1 MNRFFVYHPVFA
13 WVVAL
18 FIALF
23 GLLALRTL
31 PVEQY
36 PAVAPPALNLAVA
49 YNGADADTLDRNV
62 ASIIAKEMNGVDN
75 FLYMS
80 ATSRANGTATIT
92 ITFKPGTNLDIAR
105 TQVQDRLSR
114 VTPRLPE
121 EVRQVGV
128 TVTKAA
134 QGFLGVVALNSRSG
148 RTSPTALGN
157 FASNRLSDEIKRIPG
172 VGDVVQFGSQYAMRI
187 WLDPEKLAGYG
198 ISASETLRAVQEQNS
213 QTAGG
218 GLGEQPVTS
227 QAEFNAKIVTQNRFS
242 TPEQFRQIIVR
253 ENPDGSVIRLGDVA
267 RVELG
272 AESFNLAATVDGNPI
287 AGLGIQ
293 LASGAN
299 ALATEK
305 AIEARLKALEP
316 TFPPDI
322 RWSIPYDTTPFI
334 SASVR
339 DVETTLVIAMALVFL
354 VMFVFLQDWRPTLIA
369 AIVVPI
375 SLGGACVGLAL
386 FGMSINILSL
396 LAMVVAIGILVDDA
410 IVVVENV
417 DRIMKEEGLN
427 RRRATVK
434 AMGQITGA
442 IVGITLVLVAV
453 FLPMAFFPGSTGGIY
468 RQFSVTLAVSVFV
481 SAALALT
488 LTPALCAMIL
498 KEPIKPGPEGAKVA
512 KLRRGPVGWLDR
524 FFDAFNRGFANTR
537 DRYGRGV
544 DAILTR
550 PVRWLGGFAVA
561 VALTGL
567 LFTRLPGG
575 FLPTE
580 DQGYIFVVYTAAP
593 GATMGRTA
601 VSVQQAEAFF
611 KKQPQVRSVVSV
623 VGFSFFGQG
632 QSTAMSFV
640 TLKPW
645 EERKGKA
652 NSASALVAKANAALG
667 GIPQAQIFALDPP
680 PIQALGNA
688 TGFTFKI
695 EDRGGAGAAKL
706 LEARDQILAQ
716 ASKSKVLV
724 GVRPEG
730 LPPTPELYVDI
741 DRTKA
746 RALGVQIADVNQT
759 LAITFGS
766 YYANDFTYLGDV
778 LRVYLQ
784 ADASQ
789 RMTPAE
795 LLALK
800 VPNSR
805 NEMVPFASFTSV
817 KWASGPQQVERYNG
831 YPSQTISGVAA
842 PGHASGEALAE
853 MERISAPIL
862 QNGLSYEWTGTAY
875 EEKQSSGQVGALLG
889 LSLLVVY
896 LLLAA
901 LYGSWPVPLAALMA
915 IPFGVLGAAVFA
927 MARGLSADIYFNIG
941 LITVIGLSA
950 KNAILIV
957 EFALDEERA
966 GRSALEGVK
975 AAARQRLR
983 PILMTSLAFIFGM
996 APLVIASG
1004 AGAASRQVM
1013 GTGVMGG
1020 MIFVTGLG
1028 IFFTPVFY
1036 YSARRWLSRDN
1047 DFAAQD
1053 ALEEQNS
1060 GPPNGPETSRA

>member
-23 GLLALRTL
+23 GLLAVRTL

-49 YNGADADTLDRNV
+49 YNGADAETLDRNV
-62 ASIIAKEMNGVDN
+62 TSIIAKEMNGVDN

-148 RTSPTALGN
+148 RTPPTALGN

-218 GLGEQPVTS
+218 GLGEQPVTPQS
-227 QAEFNAKIVTQNRFS
+227 EFNAKIVTQNRFS

-305 AIEARLKALEP
+305 AIETRLKALEP

-322 RWSIPYDTTPFI
+322 KWSIPYDTTPFI

-396 LAMVVAIGILVDDA
+396 LAMGVAIGILVDDA

-468 RQFSVTLAVSVFV
+468 RQFSVTLAVSVLV

-498 KEPIKPGPEGAKVA
+498 REPGRDGAEA
-512 KLRRGPVGWLDR
+512 RRATRPRRGPVGWLDR
-524 FFDAFNRGFANTR
+524 FFNAFNRGFARARNQ
-537 DRYGRGV
+537 YGHGV
-544 DAILTR
+544 DAILTK
-550 PVRWLGGFAVA
+550 PLRWLGVFAVA
-561 VALTGL
+561 VALTGF

-593 GATMGRTA
+593 GATMGRTSA
-601 VSVQQAEAFF
+601 AVQQAEAFF

-645 EERKGKA
+645 DERQGRP
-652 NSASALVAKANAALG
+652 NSASALVAKANAALA

-695 EDRGGAGAAKL
+695 EDRGGAGAARV
-706 LEARDQILAQ
+706 LEARNEILAQ
-716 ASKSKVLV
+716 ASKSKVIV

-789 RMTPAE
+789 RMTPAD

-805 NEMVPFASFTSV
+805 NEMVPFASFTTV

-842 PGHASGEALAE
+842 PGHASGDALAE

-862 QNGLSYEWTGTAY
+862 QNGLGYEWTGTAF

-915 IPFGVLGAAVFA
+915 IPFGVLGAAIFA

-1053 ALEEQNS
+1053 AREERDS
-1060 GPPNGPETSRA
+1060 GNAPETSRA

>member
-13 WVVAL
+13 WVIAL
-18 FIALF
+18 FITLF
-23 GLLALRTL
+23 GLIALRSL
-31 PVEQY
+31 PIEQY
-36 PAVAPPALNLAVA
+36 PAVAPPALNLAVT
-49 YNGADADTLDRNV
+49 YNGADAETLDRNV
-62 ASIIAKEMNGVDN
+62 TSIISKEINGVDN

-80 ATSRANGTATIT
+80 ATSRSNGTAQIT
-92 ITFKPGTNLDIAR
+92 VTFQPGTNLDIAR

-134 QGFLGVVALNSRSG
+134 QGFLGVVALESKSG
-148 RTSPTALGN
+148 QTSAVALGN
-157 FASNRLSDEIKRIPG
+157 FASNRLSDEIKRIAG
-172 VGDVVQFGSQYAMRI
+172 VGDVVQFGSQYAMRV

-198 ISASETLRAVQEQNS
+198 ISPSETLKGVQEQNS

-218 GLGEQPVTS
+218 GLGEQPVTRS
-227 QAEFNAKIVTQNRFS
+227 SEFNAKIVTQNRFS

-272 AESFNLAATVDGNPI
+272 AESFNIAATVDGNPI

-299 ALATEK
+299 ALATQK
-305 AIEARLKALEP
+305 AIVARLKELEP

-322 RWSIPYDTTPFI
+322 KWSIPYDTTPFI

-354 VMFVFLQDWRPTLIA
+354 VMFMFLQDWRPTLIA

-375 SLGGACVGLAL
+375 SLGGACVGLAA

-417 DRIMKEEGLN
+417 DRIRKDEGLN

-442 IVGITLVLVAV
+442 IIGITLVLVAV

-488 LTPALCAMIL
+488 LTPALCATIL
-498 KEPIKPGPEGAKVA
+498 REEVKGGSDALQEQT
-512 KLRRGPVGWLDR
+512 RRGPPGWFGR
-524 FFDAFNRGFANTR
+524 FFGAFNRAFAKTR
-537 DRYGRGV
+537 DGYGRGV
-544 DAILTR
+544 DHILEK
-550 PVRWLGGFAVA
+550 PLRWLGGFAVA
-561 VALTGL
+561 LVLTGI
-567 LFTRLPGG
+567 LFARLPGG

-580 DQGYIFVVYTAAP
+580 DQGYLFVVYTAAP
-593 GATMGRTA
+593 GATIARTA
-601 VSVQQAEAFF
+601 AAVQQAEAFF
-611 KKQPQVRSVVSV
+611 KEQPQVRSVVSV

-632 QSTAMSFV
+632 QSTGLSFV

-645 EERKGKA
+645 EERQGEV
-652 NSASALVAKANAALG
+652 NSASALVAKANGALANL
-667 GIPQAQIFALDPP
+667 PEAQIFALDPP
-680 PIQALGNA
+680 AIQALGNA

-695 EDRGGAGAAKL
+695 EDRGGVGAARL

-716 ASKSKVLV
+716 TSKSKVLV

-730 LPPTPELYVDI
+730 LPPTPQLYVDI
-741 DRTKA
+741 DRIKA
-746 RALGVQIADVNQT
+746 RALGVQITDVNQT
-759 LAITFGS
+759 LAIAFGS
-766 YYANDFTYLGDV
+766 YYANDFFYSGDV

-789 RMTPAE
+789 RMTPAD

-805 NEMVPFASFTSV
+805 KEMVPFSSFTNV
-817 KWASGPQQVERYNG
+817 RWTSGPQQVERYNG

-842 PGHASGEALAE
+842 PGYASGDALLE
-853 MERISAPIL
+853 MERIAAPIL
-862 QNGLSYEWTGTAY
+862 QNGLGYEWTGTAR
-875 EEKQSSGQVGALLG
+875 EEKQSSGQIGALLG

-901 LYGSWPVPLAALMA
+901 LYGSWPIPLAALMA
-915 IPFGVLGAAVFA
+915 IPFGVLGAVVFA
-927 MARGLSADIYFNIG
+927 MARGFSADVYFNIG

-966 GRSALEGVK
+966 GRLALEGVK
-975 AAARQRLR
+975 EAARERLR

-1036 YSARRWLSRDN
+1036 YSARRWLSRDD
-1047 DFAAQD
+1047 DFAAED
-1053 ALEEQNS
+1053 AREEQNAAVPS
-1060 GPPNGPETSRA
+1060 AEAPHA

>member
-1 MNRFFVYHPVFA
+1 MDRFFVYHPVFA
-13 WVVAL
+13 WVIAL

-23 GLLALRTL
+23 GFIAVRSL
-31 PVEQY
+31 PIEQY
-36 PAVAPPALNLAVA
+36 PAVAPPALNLDVT
-49 YNGADADTLDRNV
+49 YNGADAETLDRNV
-62 ASIIAKEMNGVDN
+62 VSIISKEINGVDN

-80 ATSRANGTATIT
+80 ATSRANGTAQIT
-92 ITFKPGTNLDIAR
+92 VTFQPGTDLDIAR

-128 TVTKAA
+128 TITKAA
-134 QGFLGVVALNSRSG
+134 QGFLGVVALESRSG
-148 RTSPTALGN
+148 QTSAVALGN
-157 FASNRLSDEIKRIPG
+157 FASNRLSDEIKRIRG

-198 ISASETLRAVQEQNS
+198 ISPSETLKAVQEQNS

-218 GLGEQPVTS
+218 GLGEQPVARLS
-227 QAEFNAKIVTQNRFS
+227 EFNAKIVTQNRFS

-253 ENPDGSVIRLGDVA
+253 ENPDGSLIRLGDVA

-272 AESFNLAATVDGNPI
+272 AESFNITATVDGHPI
-287 AGLGIQ
+287 AGMGVQ

-305 AIEARLKALEP
+305 AIVARLKELEP

-322 RWSIPYDTTPFI
+322 KWSIPYDTTPFI

-375 SLGGACVGLAL
+375 SLGGACVGLAV

-417 DRIMKEEGLN
+417 DRIMKDEGLN

-442 IVGITLVLVAV
+442 IIGITLVLVAV

-488 LTPALCAMIL
+488 LTPALCGMIL
-498 KEPIKPGPEGAKVA
+498 KEEVKGESDKIREKR
-512 KLRRGPVGWLDR
+512 LRRGPAGWFER
-524 FFDAFNRGFANTR
+524 FFSAFNQAFAKTR
-537 DRYGRGV
+537 TRYGRGV
-544 DAILTR
+544 DGILGK
-550 PVRWLGGFAVA
+550 PLRWLGGFAVA
-561 VALTGL
+561 LAVTAF
-567 LFTRLPGG
+567 LFIRLPGG

-580 DQGYIFVVYTAAP
+580 DQGYLFVVYTAAP
-593 GATMGRTA
+593 GATMARTA
-601 VSVQQAEAFF
+601 AAIQQAEAFF
-611 KKQPQVRSVVSV
+611 EKQPQVRSVVSV

-632 QSTAMSFV
+632 QSTGLSFV

-645 EERKGKA
+645 EERPGEV
-652 NSASALVAKANAALG
+652 NSASALVAKANGALANL
-667 GIPQAQIFALDPP
+667 PEAQIFALDPP

-695 EDRGGAGAAKL
+695 EDRGGVGAVRL

-741 DRTKA
+741 DRIKA
-746 RALGVQIADVNQT
+746 RALGVQITDVNQT
-759 LAITFGS
+759 LAIAFGS
-766 YYANDFTYLGDV
+766 YYANDFSYLGDV

-789 RMTPAE
+789 RMTPAD

-805 NEMVPFASFTSV
+805 KEMVPFSSFTTV
-817 KWASGPQQVERYNG
+817 RWTSGPQQVERYNG
-831 YPSQTISGVAA
+831 YPSQTVSGVAA
-842 PGHASGEALAE
+842 PGYASGDALVE
-853 MERISAPIL
+853 MERIAAPIL
-862 QNGLSYEWTGTAY
+862 QGGLGYEWTGTAR
-875 EEKQSSGQVGALLG
+875 EERQSSGQIGALLG
-889 LSLLVVY
+889 LSLLVIY

-915 IPFGVLGAAVFA
+915 IPFGVLGAVVFA

-975 AAARQRLR
+975 EAARERLR
-983 PILMTSLAFIFGM
+983 PILMTSLAFVFGM

-1047 DFAAQD
+1047 DLATAD
-1053 ALEEQNS
+1053 AREEQNAVAPS
-1060 GPPNGPETSRA
+1060 AAEAPHA